1 MKSVVQIFNELEEI
15 GSRLEKDS
23 ILKKNKDNDLL
34 RDAFKAALDPY
45 IVYYVNKLSLSK
57 IEKTSNRSED
67 EQLKDFLDFIS
78 TKLSTR
84 QLTGNAAKQ
93 ATSDLISS
101 MTPNCAKWA
110 QRILLRNLRCGVQ
123 DSSVNKVWPGLIV
136 KFSCSLAQ
144 TVDASV
150 TENDFELQQTLQY
163 PVRVEPKLDGLRCI
177 VIKRNGAVIAYTRNG
192 TILDTIPKILTA
204 IENAPIDNVVLDGE
218 CMGEDWN
225 ESASVLMSSK
235 NKKDDSNIGYYVFDG
250 MSLDEWLASKSKL
263 PLFKRVDFVY
273 DLIKKIDNPKVTQ
286 VSGTDVNNVDELRE
300 IYETCLDE
308 GFEGVMIK
316 DLTSP
321 YIFKRSEALLKLKPV
336 ATYEGTIV
344 SSFNGRDNSRL
355 ANKFCGF
362 NILLSNGVISE
373 VGGGFSDVLRAEIAL
388 NGIESYVGKIVEA
401 EGQPPLTKEGKIR
414 FPVFLR
420 FREESDVDPA
430 VLEAYNEFVQKQ
442 G

>member
-1 MKSVVQIFNELEEI
+1 M
-15 GSRLEKDS
+15 
-23 ILKKNKDNDLL
+23 
-34 RDAFKAALDPY
+34 
-45 IVYYVNKLSLSK
+45 YYVNKLSLSK

-286 VSGTDVNNVDELRE
+286 VSGADVNNVDELRE

-388 NGIESYVGKIVEA
+388 NGLESYVGKIVEA